1 MEALKLTG
9 REKQIYVEAERAI
22 GGTGLPLHSVA
33 HGFAGA
39 YDDILA
45 TRTSSKQPGSTL
57 GSGHAAKRPELWN
70 KEFPEANAGSSS
82 WRTRSTNRSRGSSLL
97 AARSNVGSNEK

>member
-39 YDDILA
+39 YDDILGG
-45 TRTSSKQPGSTL
+45 P
-57 GSGHAAKRPELWN
+57 HIVE
-70 KEFPEANAGSSS
+70 
-82 WRTRSTNRSRGSSLL
+82 
-97 AARSNVGSNEK
+97 AARYYSWFGPRRETPGVVEQGIP

>member
-39 YDDILA
+39 YDDILGGA
-45 TRTSSKQPGSTL
+45 
-57 GSGHAAKRPELWN
+57 HIVE
-70 KEFPEANAGSSS
+70 
-82 WRTRSTNRSRGSSLL
+82 
-97 AARSNVGSNEK
+97 AAR